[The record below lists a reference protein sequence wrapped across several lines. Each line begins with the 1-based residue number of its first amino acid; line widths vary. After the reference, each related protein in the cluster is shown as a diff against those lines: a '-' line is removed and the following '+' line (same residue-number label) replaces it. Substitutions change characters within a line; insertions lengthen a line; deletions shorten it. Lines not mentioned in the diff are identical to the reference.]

1 MVSYQS
7 AKDEIKRAANVVEL
21 IGQYVKL
28 RKTGR
33 NYSGL
38 CPFHAEKDPSF
49 SVNPERQSFHCFG
62 CKKGG
67 DIFSFWMEYH
77 STTFPEAVRDLAE
90 RYNITITEGYSAEA
104 EKKKAAQR
112 NTLNRINEIASDF
125 FHKVLNSAKGKPA
138 RDYLKRRGI
147 PEETIIQLRL
157 GFAPNEWDGLIIE
170 YCH

>member
-7 AKDEIKRAANVVEL
+7 AKDEIKRAADVVAL

-112 NTLNRINEIASDF
+112 NTLNSIPMRNGFVCVAGRLTCMCMAARDRINGSWMPSCRI
-125 FHKVLNSAKGKPA
+125 VQCT
-138 RDYLKRRGI
+138 Y
-147 PEETIIQLRL
+147 
-157 GFAPNEWDGLIIE
+157 
-170 YCH
+170 